1 MVAMT
6 KLIIDLEFL
15 LEMEELRKKGL
26 TEEEIQGYFEFY
38 AESWVDIQNEKDKK
52 TYAN

>member
-1 MVAMT
+1 MT
-6 KLIIDLEFL
+6 LHKLIIDLEFL

-38 AESWVDIQNEKDKK
+38 AESWVDTQNEKDKDK
-52 TYAN
+52 YVN